1 MRVNGLLR
9 ILGVGIFLNI
19 TTAFTVSAGDSE
31 MKEVKEKNINW
42 FFFSDQ
48 VMGGKSQGKA
58 KFFSNEIVNFVRLE
72 GDVTTANN
80 GGFIQIRTKVSNLE
94 KELEGLMIKVRGNGE
109 RYYVFVRTSG
119 TIMPW
124 QYYKADFPSENNWV
138 EVKLKFKDFV
148 RSSSWLTK
156 TIRPDSI
163 KSVGIVAFGRNHNA
177 LIDVSDLQ
185 FF

>member
-1 MRVNGLLR
+1 MRLLKLLGLF
-9 ILGVGIFLNI
+9 GIGTFLALI
-19 TTAFTVSAGDSE
+19 TAFTVSAGDNE
-31 MKEVKEKNINW
+31 MKDVKEQNINW
-42 FFFSDQ
+42 VFFSDQ

-58 KFFSNEIVNFVRLE
+58 EFLSNETVNFVRLL

-80 GGFIQIRTKVSNLE
+80 GGFIQIRTAVSNLE
-94 KELEGLMIKVRGNGE
+94 KELEGLKLKVRGNGQ

-124 QYYKADFPSENNWV
+124 QYYKADFPSGKNWA

-148 RSSSWLTK
+148 PSSSWLTK
-156 TIRPDSI
+156 TIKSDSI
-163 KSVGIVAFGRNHNA
+163 KSVGIVAFGRDHNA
-177 LIDVSDLQ
+177 LIDIADLQ